1 MAACVSPRLVDV
13 GPAADDAR
21 AAAKFRAFW
30 GDASELRRFQDGKIS
45 EAVVWHAPQGGRH
58 AIPDRQVSVCLLS
71 EIEGEGGSK
80 QGRVLVA
87 CLWHAPSHGLALL
100 TLRVPHLCSPQ
111 VTCAPRKSVPAAAA

>member
-58 AIPDRQVSVCLLS
+58 AIPDRCARASVCDAHTDRQMR
-71 EIEGEGGSK
+71 EKGGGK
-80 QGRVLVA
+80 KMA
-87 CLWHAPSHGLALL
+87 
-100 TLRVPHLCSPQ
+100 
-111 VTCAPRKSVPAAAA
+111 TCTF